1 MQVFEQ
7 RRLLMIET
15 QLRTNKVT
23 DNRVLD
29 AFGVI
34 PREVFVDP
42 ERSEL
47 AYIDEDLAIGH
58 GRFLLEPMVFA
69 RLVQA
74 LDLKRR
80 QRPRYRCCQ
89 RLQQRGSVPAGAI
102 GCRH

>member
-74 LDLKRR
+74 LDLKKEDSVLDIGAASTDTKPGLRR
-80 QRPRYRCCQ
+80 LRPW
-89 RLQQRGSVPAGAI
+89 V
-102 GCRH
+102 